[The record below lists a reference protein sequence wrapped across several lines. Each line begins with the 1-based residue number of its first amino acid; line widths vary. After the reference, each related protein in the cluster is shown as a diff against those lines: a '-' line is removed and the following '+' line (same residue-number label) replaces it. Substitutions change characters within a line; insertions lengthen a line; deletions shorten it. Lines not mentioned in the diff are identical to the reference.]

1 MLETLERDGLFL
13 TALDDTR
20 EWFRYHPLFA
30 GVLARGAASASMRQ
44 EVASLHCRAARWY
57 LARAMPEQAFSHAVA
72 GNDVDLVTRI
82 GEDYCVIKMESG
94 ELNVVA
100 RWLQMIPEP
109 WFAAYPLVDLLRVT
123 YLIFTGAFEES
134 ARLLAEV
141 EERMRQSDG
150 RDTRAQ
156 LAKVATVRCA
166 IACFQND
173 LPSAE
178 MYASDALGDLPTDDR
193 FYRVS
198 IYHALGETYSRNAFW
213 EQARASFLKALHVVH
228 EPSSRIRSVHI
239 YGALADLEL
248 RQGHLE
254 LAGAYW
260 SRALAAIQER
270 EMWGRLPIPVTGWV
284 FIRMGELLYERN
296 RLADAWHHL
305 SRGLELAELG
315 GDVRSLVAG
324 YLLSARLKLTE
335 GRCRSGNPLSRSGTP
350 APGAG
355 AVPGMD
361 VSLQAPPARTLAGTE
376 PAASRRSVGRRDGGR

>member
-1 MLETLERDGLFL
+1 M
-13 TALDDTR
+13 
-20 EWFRYHPLFA
+20 
-30 GVLARGAASASMRQ
+30 
-44 EVASLHCRAARWY
+44 
-57 LARAMPEQAFSHAVA
+57 
-72 GNDVDLVTRI
+72 
-82 GEDYCVIKMESG
+82 
-94 ELNVVA
+94 
-100 RWLQMIPEP
+100 
-109 WFAAYPLVDLLRVT
+109 
-123 YLIFTGAFEES
+123 
-134 ARLLAEV
+134 
-141 EERMRQSDG
+141 
-150 RDTRAQ
+150 
-156 LAKVATVRCA
+156 ATVRCA

-178 MYASDALGDLPTDDR
+178 TYASEALGDLPTDDR

-198 IYHALGETYSRNAFW
+198 IYHALGETYSRNACW

-335 GRCRSGNPLSRSGTP
+335 GDVDLAIHYLDRARPL
-350 APGAG
+350 
-355 AVPGMD
+355 
-361 VSLQAPPARTLAGTE
+361 LEQAPFPEWMCRFKRFQLELWLAQNRLR
-376 PAASRRSVGRRDGGR
+376 AVANWVDSDGDRWCGCPHQTNPKSTT